1 MNNVLNHVKKHPYDI
16 TVTNHSHYIASTQS
30 LDYIFTNT
38 GANLS
43 KYSSILMHQKAYETV
58 SSQQTFKR
66 PNAMLIMTDE
76 KAFGKPSCGLTNRSY
91 DELKRVLLSPDLL
104 IDKMELT
111 LDLTADEATQFAK
124 LLDDSV
130 KKNKRLTKNRVSN
143 PSRVKFHNMFN
154 IKKKV
159 NRNISVDS
167 LEWEYEVPLAG
178 DTCVITI
185 FFDPISKNIRRAKV
199 SFNPEKSHPH
209 DLYMTFNSIQKVCGD
224 RYREVIEQA
233 MITRVD
239 YTVDILG
246 LSVEHLFCSLAKSRY
261 STTYISKNY
270 DIEGKIIGAD
280 GGHRINSYNRLN
292 KLQKEAV
299 LRKDHEGLKQL
310 SSLPFITRLEVTM
323 RPHRDKNLRLL
334 RLSDYPQFGSPFKG
348 VIIYDVIKLLKIPEF
363 SNNYE
368 QAKFFGMNNWK
379 KNFTGAKEVE
389 INRKIQKC
397 EFKIDYDRFEFEQKE
412 VYKRLLRFLHNP
424 KPNHDLKS
432 NRVYF

>member
-1 MNNVLNHVKKHPYDI
+1 MNNVLEHIKKNPYDI
-16 TVTNHSHYIASTQS
+16 TVTNHSNYTASTQS
-30 LDYIFTNT
+30 FDYIITSMES
-38 GANLS
+38 NLS
-43 KYSSILMHQKAYETV
+43 KCSSIVMHQKTYETV

-76 KAFGKPSCGLTNRSY
+76 QSIGKPSGDLTNRSY
-91 DELKRVLLSPDLL
+91 DELKRVLLNPDLL

-111 LDLTADEATQFAK
+111 LDLTADEATQLAK
-124 LLDDSV
+124 LLDNSV
-130 KKNKRLTKNRVSN
+130 KKQKRLTKNRVSN
-143 PSRVKFHNMFN
+143 PSRVKFHNRFN

-159 NRNISVDS
+159 NRSISVDS
-167 LEWEYEVPLAG
+167 LQCEYEVSLAG

-185 FFDPISKNIRRAKV
+185 FIDPISKNIRRAKV

-239 YTVDILG
+239 YTVDIIG

-261 STTYISKNY
+261 STTYISKNF

-292 KLQKEAV
+292 KLQKEADF
-299 LRKDHEGLKQL
+299 RKDNEGLKQL
-310 SSLPFITRLEVTM
+310 SRLPFITRLEVTI

-379 KNFTGAKEVE
+379 KNFKGAKEVE

-397 EFKIDYDRFEFEQKE
+397 EFKIDYDKFEFEKNE
-412 VYKRLLRFLHNP
+412 VYKRLIRFLLNP
-424 KPNHDLKS
+424 TPNRDLKS